1 MISWFDTHIHLLA
14 SEWQE
19 SPQKL
24 SALAKEAAIDR
35 LLIPGVRIDEWPR
48 LLALA
53 QQLPEVY
60 VAPGL
65 HPIYAEQ
72 WNADT
77 AQQLT
82 ALAAEADVVAIG
94 EIGLDAVAGESLDTQ
109 ERVFR
114 DQLLIALEAG
124 LPVLLHSR
132 QTTGRV
138 LAILRELQIGCR
150 IGGIWHG
157 FSGSVEV
164 ARELAALGF
173 KIGVGPVLLRDSARR
188 LPQAVAALPD
198 EALVLETDAPDM
210 IEDPLG
216 LLRVASR
223 LAELKNWTLE
233 QTARMTSANA
243 RQVLRQRL
251 LPVGVA
257 PKGG

>member
-138 LAILRELQIGCR
+138 L
-150 IGGIWHG
+150 
-157 FSGSVEV
+157 
-164 ARELAALGF
+164 
-173 KIGVGPVLLRDSARR
+173 
-188 LPQAVAALPD
+188 
-198 EALVLETDAPDM
+198 
-210 IEDPLG
+210 
-216 LLRVASR
+216 
-223 LAELKNWTLE
+223 
-233 QTARMTSANA
+233 
-243 RQVLRQRL
+243 
-251 LPVGVA
+251 
-257 PKGG
+257 